1 MRQSEGNVDTTAP
14 SVRDSALEWIRQA
27 GKEGSK
33 EGWAA
38 AVIDGTTPP
47 RFVEGDIAEEQIS
60 IIRGEKTSES
70 IPALTFCDT
79 CDVGGAL
86 V

>member
-1 MRQSEGNVDTTAP
+1 MVKHLNDSGAELNP
-14 SVRDSALEWIRQA
+14 SSDLWD
-27 GKEGSK
+27 
-33 EGWAA
+33 AA
-38 AVIDGTTPP
+38 APP
-47 RFVEGDIAEEQIS
+47 RFVVSRREGDIAEEQIS